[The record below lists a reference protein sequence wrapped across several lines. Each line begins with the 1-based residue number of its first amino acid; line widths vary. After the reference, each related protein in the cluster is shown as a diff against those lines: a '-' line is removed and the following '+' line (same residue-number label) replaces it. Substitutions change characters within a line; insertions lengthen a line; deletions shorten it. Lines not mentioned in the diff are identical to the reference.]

1 MGHNPWDCPFRGAN
15 QPPFRVM
22 LVPSDQQNLS
32 TATNHF
38 QPQDLDYPSYE
49 YFGDRQEHYSEG
61 PYIDRSSCYDY
72 QPYEQATIEDL
83 PIQGDE
89 QL

>member
-1 MGHNPWDCPFRGAN
+1 MGHNPWDCPFRGAS

-38 QPQDLDYPSYE
+38 QQMELNKAQDLDYPSYE

-61 PYIDRSSCYDY
+61 PYID
-72 QPYEQATIEDL
+72 L
-83 PIQGDE
+83 PAMITN
-89 QL
+89 LTSRVRLRICP